1 VAVRQANSADKA
13 GGRVTGPA
21 ARHSESVTLRG
32 THKAEDRSSF
42 RRHTGWRRF
51 SSALRTC
58 FGVKTVPMTIMSKP
72 AADLVIDSDL
82 VRALSRARFRIWRIC
97 RSSRLG
103 EYGDSGCICPPTAD
117 DSATLSI
124 FRPLDHFRPFSASCP
139 AALFSAARALASVFV
154 TE

>member
-82 VRALSRARFRIWRIC
+82 VRALSRARFRDLANLPLVEARRIWGFRVY
-97 RSSRLG
+97 L
-103 EYGDSGCICPPTAD
+103 PTNG
-117 DSATLSI
+117 
-124 FRPLDHFRPFSASCP
+124 R
-139 AALFSAARALASVFV
+139 
-154 TE
+154 